1 MDMLTHALNYAS
13 SGYSVL
19 PIKANSKTPLIVYRN
34 RPPLTKTE
42 IEEYWTKYPNANIA
56 LKTTDFFVMDIDT
69 KEAHGIDGMKSY
81 KRLPKGAVIPTQTQR
96 TASGGLQL
104 FYRKPKNAD
113 IKQIIGFKPGIDIKA
128 HENNY
133 VLVPPSRT
141 SKGKYEWIT
150 GLKIVEPTS
159 LLIEL
164 ISNHHSQQINAQNG
178 AYHRSIE
185 HKKWTGS
192 LLDKLVE
199 GAPEGQRND
208 FLTRLCGQLLYTK
221 ADDRTVWELLNF
233 ANNHNQPPL
242 GQQEVR
248 KIMTS
253 ILKRE
258 LSKYE

>member
-1 MDMLTHALNYAS
+1 M
-13 SGYSVL
+13 
-19 PIKANSKTPLIVYRN
+19 NSCQIVY
-34 RPPLTKTE
+34 K
-42 IEEYWTKYPNANIA
+42 
-56 LKTTDFFVMDIDT
+56 
-69 KEAHGIDGMKSY
+69 
-81 KRLPKGAVIPTQTQR
+81 PT
-96 TASGGLQL
+96 
-104 FYRKPKNAD
+104 P
-113 IKQIIGFKPGIDIKA
+113 
-128 HENNY
+128 
-133 VLVPPSRT
+133 
-141 SKGKYEWIT
+141 
-150 GLKIVEPTS
+150 

-164 ISNHHSQQINAQNG
+164 ISNHHPQQINAQSG
-178 AYHRSIE
+178 AYQRSIE